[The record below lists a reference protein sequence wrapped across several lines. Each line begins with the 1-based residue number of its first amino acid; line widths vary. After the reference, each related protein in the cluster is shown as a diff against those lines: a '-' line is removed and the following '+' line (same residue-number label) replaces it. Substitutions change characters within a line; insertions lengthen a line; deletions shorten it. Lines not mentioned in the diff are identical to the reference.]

1 MFKSLIHESR
11 PYCRSIASA
20 AFVFAGC
27 LSMHAQVRRPVLMIS
42 IDALNP
48 HYVLKA
54 GDRAGEIP
62 FLRSLLTNGVYA
74 ESVLNVVPTIT
85 NPNHVTLI
93 TGTWP
98 ERHGIFNNM
107 LQDPIANTQGLQM
120 EYGNAIR
127 VRTLWQAAK
136 AAGLTTASVD
146 WPVSL
151 GAYGIDYNIPSITLP
166 QAPEAHYLLEAVSR
180 PDGFLE
186 HVEKEIG
193 TYSPTED
200 EDNFTTHAAQTII
213 REQRPYFFTVHLSGL
228 DEAQHRSGPDT
239 PDAYQAL
246 ARIDGL
252 VHQLVDDERKVYP
265 DADIVIVSDHGFFP
279 VSHVLNLNSEF
290 VRHGL
295 ITISQTPSEHI
306 ASWKAFTWTG
316 GGSAVILLHD
326 SSDTATRD
334 KVANILA
341 DLQKNPAN
349 GIARVLSK
357 KEAASFGGTPQA
369 EFLIDCRPGF
379 YIGRGL
385 TTPLITSAKQKGTH
399 GFLPTHPELQSA
411 FFMLGPGVIRGKN
424 LGVVDMRQIA
434 PTVAKELNA
443 NLPEAEE
450 PPLSIRN

>member
-1 MFKSLIHESR
+1 
-11 PYCRSIASA
+11 
-20 AFVFAGC
+20 
-27 LSMHAQVRRPVLMIS
+27 MHAQVRRPVLMIS